1 VDDKIDVAAASFRA
15 NERAAPDIQI
25 QIGTVPFGLLAGVEI
40 GDAEAVV
47 APDVQQEVRPG
58 RGAERRR
65 SWVAFATFPSHIP
78 TMQPG
83 LSSQDCA
90 AIAALLRD
98 TIAADRFPK

>member
-1 VDDKIDVAAASFRA
+1 MDDKIDVAAASFRA

-65 SWVAFATFPSHIP
+65 AGFIFPAFLSHIP
-78 TMQPG
+78 TMPPM
-83 LSSQDCA
+83 LW
-90 AIAALLRD
+90 
-98 TIAADRFPK
+98 P